1 MDDIVSPKIQRKV
14 EDIIG
19 EALVEM
25 SSKAQVQ
32 LLSLAKDYER
42 DSR

>member
-1 MDDIVSPKIQRKV
+1 MDDIVSPKMQKKV

-25 SSKAQVQ
+25 SSKALVQ
-32 LLSLAKDYER
+32 LLYLAKEYER
-42 DSR
+42 ES